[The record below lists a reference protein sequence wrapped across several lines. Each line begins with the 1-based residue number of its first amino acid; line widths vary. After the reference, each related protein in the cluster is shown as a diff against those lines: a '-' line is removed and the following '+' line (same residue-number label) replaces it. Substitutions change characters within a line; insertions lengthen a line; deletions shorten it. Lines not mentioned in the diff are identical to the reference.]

1 MMESDDCINK
11 LPQITT
17 IKHKAWRAYNNNSCD
32 LNKCIMCG
40 NKKNKKVARS
50 TINLRILVIT

>member
-11 LPQITT
+11 LPQITM
-17 IKHKAWRAYNNNSCD
+17 IKYKAWRAYNNNSCD
-32 LNKCIMCG
+32 LNECIMCG

>member
-11 LPQITT
+11 LPQITM
-17 IKHKAWRAYNNNSCD
+17 IKHKAWRAYNNSCD
-32 LNKCIMCG
+32 LNECIMCG